1 MCYPVERRY
10 LYGPVATSFDAPYGG
25 RPQERHDPSCKLS
38 QAPGNGISH
47 LDSNHDGQQTSICWS
62 AAFSDFRLLHDLII
76 FILIISALLVVA
88 SLLQP
93 LAERL
98 KLPHS
103 VLLAAVGVAIAV
115 PR

>member
-1 MCYPVERRY
+1 M
-10 LYGPVATSFDAPYGG
+10 
-25 RPQERHDPSCKLS
+25 
-38 QAPGNGISH
+38 
-47 LDSNHDGQQTSICWS
+47 
-62 AAFSDFRLLHDLII
+62 HDLII

-115 PR
+115 TSVTLTQMKGPLVIREAAEAVSGLSFNSSTYILVFCRHCCFRRR